1 MQKRFEGKVG
11 IVAGGGKGIGKT
23 KRTIDIFFAKDRV
36 GMYSMID
43 SYDCQL
49 SGISLLVRPLATN

>member
-23 KRTIDIFFAKDRV
+23 KRTIEK
-36 GMYSMID
+36 M
-43 SYDCQL
+43 
-49 SGISLLVRPLATN
+49 